1 MQTYVVHMRRPW
13 QLACELGPR
22 RFLGFQLLMAGTMVS
37 ALVHP
42 WFYVLMAVE
51 LWRGPFIDTH
61 AVPAAEVLRWM
72 SYVILLAGY
81 ALGVGLGAVAVLV
94 GRRERALLLHAGLTP
109 VYWLLVSLAAY
120 RAVFQLIEAPH
131 LWEKT
136 RHSARTRLRL
146 SRRRGGVASG
156 RRGK

>member
-1 MQTYVVHMRRPW
+1 
-13 QLACELGPR
+13 
-22 RFLGFQLLMAGTMVS
+22 
-37 ALVHP
+37 
-42 WFYVLMAVE
+42 
-51 LWRGPFIDTH
+51 
-61 AVPAAEVLRWM
+61 M

-94 GRRERALLLHAGLTP
+94 RRRERALLLHAGLTP

-136 RHSARTRLRL
+136 RHSARTR
-146 SRRRGGVASG
+146 RRRP
-156 RRGK
+156 RRAG